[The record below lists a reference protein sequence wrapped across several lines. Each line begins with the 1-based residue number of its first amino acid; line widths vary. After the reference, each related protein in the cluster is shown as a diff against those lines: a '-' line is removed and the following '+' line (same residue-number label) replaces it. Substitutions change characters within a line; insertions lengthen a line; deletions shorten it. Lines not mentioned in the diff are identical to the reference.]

1 MKVTNMISTRSGNPV
16 ANQFII
22 NDDFG
27 NRFFQ
32 SYNSIIVK
40 QDADGQTWLDS
51 ATWDYSVTTAKYRR
65 EFLNEGVEA
74 TRAKIKS
81 GEYKLTDLNTVKS
94 GNLKLTNNEAVNNG

>member
-1 MKVTNMISTRSGNPV
+1 MKVTNMTSIRSGNPV

-22 NDDFG
+22 NDDLG

-40 QDADGQTWLDS
+40 QDSEGQTWLDN
-51 ATWDYSVTTAKYRR
+51 ATWDYSVTTAKYRK

-74 TRAKIKS
+74 TRAKIKN
-81 GEYKLTDLNTVKS
+81 GEYKLTNLNEDK
-94 GNLKLTNNEAVNNG
+94 